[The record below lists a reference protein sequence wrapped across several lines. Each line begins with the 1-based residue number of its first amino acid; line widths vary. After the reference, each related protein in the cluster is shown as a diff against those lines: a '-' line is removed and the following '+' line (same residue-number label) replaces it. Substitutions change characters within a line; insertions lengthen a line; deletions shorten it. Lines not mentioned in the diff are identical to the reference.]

1 MYVALELTNVDDN
14 VQTVPARGHHEDD
27 GRGEPQQDAR
37 AVGEVKGLQVQSR
50 LKVRDIYFT
59 FIVYTARDIIIMFVP
74 GHCCV
79 DPGVRG
85 GQQVVMLGRGSR
97 PWPSWPPPSTSPP
110 NSSPPRRRS
119 KVNIV

>member
-1 MYVALELTNVDDN
+1 MYGALEPTNVDDN
-14 VQTVPARGHHEDD
+14 VQTVPTRGHHEAD
-27 GRGEPQQDAR
+27 GRGEPQQDAG
-37 AVGEVKGLQVQSR
+37 AAGEIQGLQVQSR
-50 LKVRDIYFT
+50 LEVRYILHF
-59 FIVYTARDIIIMFVP
+59 YTARDIIICVS

-85 GQQVVMLGRGSR
+85 GHQVATRGRGSR

-110 NSSPPRRRS
+110 SFSPPRRRS